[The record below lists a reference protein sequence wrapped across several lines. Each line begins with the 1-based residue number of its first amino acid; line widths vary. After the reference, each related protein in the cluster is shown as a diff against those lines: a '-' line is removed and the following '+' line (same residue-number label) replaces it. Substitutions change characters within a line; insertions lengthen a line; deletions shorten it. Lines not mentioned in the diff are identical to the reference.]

1 MTHVRM
7 THMFFLLNLGH
18 AWMNKAK
25 FYQLIFVLVY
35 LNKRLIG
42 ELTLNQSFNFFFSKP
57 KLQLVVNQFIGE
69 PQLVW
74 LQLRTIRSKQG
85 LLVGF
90 TGLTANVNE
99 PSKPSRNYGLY
110 LDLATS
116 VSSSVQR

>member
-42 ELTLNQSFNFFFSKP
+42 ELTLNQSFNFFLSKP
-57 KLQLVVNQFIGE
+57 KLQLLPPSQIIRHLTFFT
-69 PQLVW
+69 PSL
-74 LQLRTIRSKQG
+74 TIRLIQKI
-85 LLVGF
+85 
-90 TGLTANVNE
+90 
-99 PSKPSRNYGLY
+99 
-110 LDLATS
+110 
-116 VSSSVQR
+116 

>member
-42 ELTLNQSFNFFFSKP
+42 ELTLNQSFNFFFEQTKAS
-57 KLQLVVNQFIGE
+57 
-69 PQLVW
+69 
-74 LQLRTIRSKQG
+74 
-85 LLVGF
+85 
-90 TGLTANVNE
+90 
-99 PSKPSRNYGLY
+99 
-110 LDLATS
+110 TS
-116 VSSSVQR
+116 C